1 VGPHDHPRHSLEG
14 KRKEK
19 KRKEK
24 KRKEKKR
31 KEKKRKEKKR
41 KGFSAIV
48 TGASWGSSPKQPRG
62 EQA

>member
-41 KGFSAIV
+41 KEKKRLLSDRN
-48 TGASWGSSPKQPRG
+48 GSLLGQQP
-62 EQA
+62 EAA